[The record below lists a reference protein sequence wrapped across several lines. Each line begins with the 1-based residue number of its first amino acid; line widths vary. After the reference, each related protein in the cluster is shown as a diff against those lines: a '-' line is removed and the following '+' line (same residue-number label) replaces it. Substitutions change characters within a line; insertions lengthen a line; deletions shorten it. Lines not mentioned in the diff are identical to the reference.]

1 MAEEETRVG
10 HQVVSDTGEQPT
22 ATHQT
27 QPEPEVFLSRDKA
40 QREDAAPTPTP
51 PHTGSETDRGGTSP
65 AEADR
70 ISADHGE
77 DSFAQKPHLYALGA
91 FTGAFVLAQIL
102 KRLTEDD

>member
-10 HQVVSDTGEQPT
+10 HQVVSDAGEQPT
-22 ATHQT
+22 AAHQT
-27 QPEPEVFLSRDKA
+27 QPEPEVFFSRDEA
-40 QREDAAPTPTP
+40 QREGAAPTPTP
-51 PHTGSETDRGGTSP
+51 PHAGSETDRGGSSP

-70 ISADHGE
+70 ISADHE
-77 DSFAQKPHLYALGA
+77 DAFAQKPHLYALGA